1 VTTFSPVSVACC
13 AALLLTAPLI
23 ARAASKS
30 LELKDAEPQYES
42 KLCWAAGDVL
52 AVNQFYPHCPASTST
67 STTPSLFPTS
77 QAQDAGYLAWFWST
91 QPMAPPA
98 STLPG
103 YLSYCE
109 GTATSHNIDGLTCNT
124 WGTPPLNGLTF
135 KWGKDFCDANG
146 CPDPDGLDWATMTQ
160 EIDAG
165 HPVLFVWNYQSD
177 NTSTPIGNHEL
188 VVIGYSD
195 DGGTQQLQIW
205 DPWPVPDLLP
215 PQAFPACGPAN
226 GVQFSENH
234 SQTIPFGTYRTPVND
249 MGVPVTAVHAQD
261 QWGLTLKASSV
272 PNPPTNITVDGN
284 PPPSPPVPPPFPAP
298 PKPARA
304 LPQLSFAKA
313 LSMALPE
320 SRRLD
325 LQRSGAGPRSLGV
338 PFPIVGLG
346 FVQLLQAADD
356 PTRVLSGATSAVL
369 FPVES
374 QGEVVDAFLM
384 LFTRGRWQR
393 GGYAN
398 IEITRRLVDVRASY
412 AARHHLPLHSFYMV
426 SVPGEVAFF
435 AAYGRG
441 QKAILIPAS
450 TDPSIDAFAGVA
462 VPAERQL
469 TSLIIAIQRDLQ
481 RYESPGRGSVRGRR
495 P

>member
-1 VTTFSPVSVACC
+1 MKTRLAASVVCC
-13 AALLLTAPLI
+13 AASLIMTVPLT
-23 ARAASKS
+23 ARAASKY
-30 LELKDAEPQYES
+30 LVLTDAEPQYES
-42 KLCWAAGDVL
+42 KLCWAAADVL
-52 AVNQFYPHCPASTST
+52 AVNQSFPHCPTPPST
-67 STTPSLFPTS
+67 PPPIPPLFPTS
-77 QAQDAGYLAWFWST
+77 QAQDAGYLAWYWST
-91 QPMAPPA
+91 APAHPSA

-109 GTATSHNIDGLTCNT
+109 GTTTSNNLGGVTCNT
-124 WGTPPLNGLTF
+124 WGTPPLSGLAF
-135 KWGKDFCDANG
+135 KWGSEF
-146 CPDPDGLDWATMTQ
+146 PDPKGLDWDTMTK

-177 NTSTPIGNHEL
+177 NTNTPIGNHEL
-188 VVIGYSD
+188 VVTGYSD

-234 SQTIPFGTYRTPVND
+234 SRPIPFSTYRTPVSD
-249 MGVPVTAVHAQD
+249 MGVPVTAMHYLD
-261 QWGLTLKASSV
+261 QWRLRI
-272 PNPPTNITVDGN
+272 PPEAPVLTVDGG
-284 PPPSPPVPPPFPAP
+284 PPAPPAPPPFPTP
-298 PKPARA
+298 PQPPGA
-304 LPQLSFAKA
+304 LPQLNFAEA
-313 LSMALPE
+313 LNMALPE
-320 SRRLD
+320 SRKLD
-325 LQRSGAGPRSLGV
+325 LQGSSAAPRSLGV

-346 FVQLLQAADD
+346 FVQLLRAASD
-356 PTRVLSGATSAVL
+356 PTALLAAGTTSAVL
-369 FPVES
+369 FPVVS

-384 LFTRGRWQR
+384 LLTRGHFQR

-398 IEITRRLVDVRASY
+398 IEITRRLVDVRATY
-412 AARHHLPLHSFYMV
+412 AARQHLPLDKFYMV

-441 QKAILIPAS
+441 KKAILIPAS

-469 TSLIIAIQRDLQ
+469 TNLIIAIQRDLQ
-481 RYESPGRGSVRGRR
+481 RYEPRSRASVRPR
-495 P
+495 